1 MTATQN
7 TDGLKPVPVRKRTAA
22 RLGAIQVNYE
32 VGMTD
37 KSLTEAMTQFL
48 THYASDIAAEMEV
61 KKIDEGHFSELS
73 TLMADK
79 QAELDDLIAS
89 RLDEGWSLARLARH
103 ELSALRAA
111 ITELKYMPHIPA
123 KAVISEYAS
132 LTDAYQGDVKFV
144 NAIIDRLARQ
154 LRIEEMS

>member
-1 MTATQN
+1 MAGDYTM
-7 TDGLKPVPVRKRTAA
+7 KPVPVRKRTAA

-37 KSLTEAMTQFL
+37 KSLTDAMAQFL
-48 THYASDIAAEMEV
+48 SHYAGDIAAEMQV
-61 KKIDEGHFSELS
+61 KKIDEAHFSELS
-73 TLMADK
+73 ALMADK
-79 QAELDDLIAS
+79 KEEIDTLITE
-89 RLDEGWSLARLARH
+89 RLENGWSLERLARH

-111 ITELKYMPHIPA
+111 VCELKYMPHIPA

-144 NAIIDRLARQ
+144 NAIADRIART
-154 LRIEEMS
+154 LRPTEM

>member
-1 MTATQN
+1 MAGDDTM
-7 TDGLKPVPVRKRTAA
+7 KPVPVRKRTAA

-37 KSLTEAMTQFL
+37 KSLTQAMAQFL
-48 THYASDIAAEMEV
+48 SHYAGDIAAEMQV
-61 KKIDEGHFSELS
+61 KKIDESHFTELS
-73 TLMADK
+73 ALMADK
-79 QAELDDLIAS
+79 KEEIDTLITE
-89 RLDEGWSLARLARH
+89 RLENGWSLERLARH

-111 ITELKYMPHIPA
+111 VCELKYMPHIPA

-144 NAIIDRLARQ
+144 NAIADRIARA
-154 LRIEEMS
+154 LRPTEM

>member
-1 MTATQN
+1 MAGDDTM
-7 TDGLKPVPVRKRTAA
+7 KPVPVRKRTAA

-37 KSLTEAMTQFL
+37 KSLTQAMAQFL
-48 THYASDIAAEMEV
+48 SHYAGDIAAEMQV
-61 KKIDEGHFSELS
+61 KKIDESHFTELS
-73 TLMADK
+73 ALMADK
-79 QAELDDLIAS
+79 KKEIDTLITE
-89 RLDEGWSLARLARH
+89 RLENGWSLERLARH

-111 ITELKYMPHIPA
+111 VCELKYMPHIPA

-144 NAIIDRLARQ
+144 NAIADRIARA
-154 LRIEEMS
+154 LRPTEM

>member
-1 MTATQN
+1 MAQDDT
-7 TDGLKPVPVRKRTAA
+7 LKPVPVRKRTAA

-37 KSLTEAMTQFL
+37 KSLTDAMAQFL
-48 THYASDIAAEMEV
+48 SHYASDIAAEMQV
-61 KKIDEGHFSELS
+61 KKIDEGHFTELS
-73 TLMADK
+73 ALMADK
-79 QAELDDLIAS
+79 KDEIDTLIAE
-89 RLDEGWSLARLARH
+89 RLDAGWSLERLARH

-111 ITELKYMPHIPA
+111 VCELKFMPHIPA

-144 NAIIDRLARQ
+144 NAITDRIARI
-154 LRIEEMS
+154 LRVHEMS

>member
-1 MTATQN
+1 MMAGDETM
-7 TDGLKPVPVRKRTAA
+7 KPVPVRKRTAA

-37 KSLTEAMTQFL
+37 KSLTQAMAQFL
-48 THYASDIAAEMEV
+48 SHYAGDIAAEMQV
-61 KKIDEGHFSELS
+61 KKIDESHFTELS
-73 TLMADK
+73 ALMADK
-79 QAELDDLIAS
+79 KEEIDTLITE
-89 RLDEGWSLARLARH
+89 RLENGWSLERLARH

-111 ITELKYMPHIPA
+111 VCELKYMPHIPA

-144 NAIIDRLARQ
+144 NAIADRIARA
-154 LRIEEMS
+154 LRPTEM

>member
-1 MTATQN
+1 MAQDDT
-7 TDGLKPVPVRKRTAA
+7 LKPVPVRKRTAA

-32 VGMTD
+32 VGMTE
-37 KSLTEAMTQFL
+37 KSLTDAMAQFL
-48 THYASDIAAEMEV
+48 SHYAADIASEMQV

-73 TLMADK
+73 ALMADK
-79 QAELDDLIAS
+79 KSEIDSLIAE
-89 RLDEGWSLARLARH
+89 RLDAGWSLERLARH

-111 ITELKYMPHIPA
+111 VCELKYMPHIPA

-144 NAIIDRLARQ
+144 NAITDRIARV
-154 LRIEEMS
+154 LRVHEMS